1 MKHPGYQMIV
11 PIALGSRSYDISV
24 GSGQL
29 KDVGALL
36 AAFQPISSVVILTD
50 ANVHHHGYPQQ
61 VAASIANEGIAVHV
75 LSVAAGEQ
83 SKTIET
89 ANTLW
94 ETLLED
100 GVDRKSVLV
109 AVGGGVVGDL
119 GGFVAATYARGIR
132 FFQVPTSLLAQ
143 VDSSVG
149 GKVGI
154 DLTAAKNMVGS
165 FHQPLGVLID
175 TETLQTL
182 PEEEYLSG
190 LGEVVKYG
198 VSLDAD
204 LFKYIESNIDPIKC
218 RDNAVLQR
226 IVAECCRIK
235 ASIVAEDEHE
245 TTGKRILL
253 NYGHT
258 FGHAFEI
265 ASNYTMLHGLAV
277 SMGMICAARLA
288 RRLNLVDDAFLD
300 RQLTL
305 HRALG
310 LPVEYPS
317 EFEPEQMVELM
328 RHDKKAEFGKL
339 RFVLPTAL
347 GQCRVV
353 GDIEP
358 QHVF

>member
-1 MKHPGYQMIV
+1 MIV
-11 PIALGSRSYDISV
+11 PVSLGSRSYHIAV
-24 GSGQL
+24 GSGCL
-29 KDVGALL
+29 HDVGTQL
-36 AAFQPISSVVILTD
+36 AAFQPVSSAVVLTD
-50 ANVHHHGYPQQ
+50 ANVQRYGYADR
-61 VAASIANEGIAVHV
+61 VAASIADAGIPAHV

-100 GVDRKSVLV
+100 GTDRKSVLV

-132 FFQVPTSLLAQ
+132 FFQVPTTLLAQ

-154 DLTAAKNMVGS
+154 DLTAGKNMVGA

-175 TETLQTL
+175 IETLQTL

-198 VSLDAD
+198 VSLEAS
-204 LFKYIESNIDPIKC
+204 LFEYIEGNVERMKR
-218 RDNAVLQR
+218 RDHAVLQT

-235 ASIVAEDEHE
+235 ARIVAEDEYE
-245 TTGKRILL
+245 TTGRRILL

-265 ASNYTMLHGLAV
+265 ASGYTILHGSAV
-277 SMGMICAARLA
+277 SMGLICAARLA
-288 RRLNLVDDAFLD
+288 LRLGLVDEQFLD
-300 RQLTL
+300 RQLAL
-305 HRALG
+305 HRALN
-310 LPVEYPS
+310 LQVDYPRA
-317 EFEPEQMVELM
+317 FAPQHMVEWM
-328 RHDKKAEFGKL
+328 RRDKKTEFGKL
-339 RFVLPTAL
+339 RFILPTAL

-353 GDIEP
+353 EGVEP
-358 QHVF
+358 EQVF

>member
-1 MKHPGYQMIV
+1 MIV
-11 PIALGSRSYDISV
+11 PVALGSRSYDISV

-29 KDVGALL
+29 HEVGTML
-36 AAFQPISSVVILTD
+36 AAFQPISSAIVLTD
-50 ANVHHHGYPQQ
+50 ANVSRCGYPHQ
-61 VAASIANEGIAVHV
+61 VAASIAEEGIAVHV
-75 LSVAAGEQ
+75 LSVAAGER

-100 GVDRKSVLV
+100 DVDRKSVLV

-119 GGFVAATYARGIR
+119 GGFVAATYTRGIR

-149 GKVGI
+149 GKVGV
-154 DLTAAKNMVGS
+154 DLTAAKNMVGA

-204 LFKYIESNIDPIKC
+204 LFRYIEGNIDAMKR
-218 RDNAVLQR
+218 RDNTVLQK
-226 IVAECCRIK
+226 IIADCCRIK
-235 ASIVAEDEHE
+235 ARIVAEDEHE
-245 TTGKRILL
+245 TTGLRILL

-265 ASNYTMLHGLAV
+265 ASNYTILHGLAV
-277 SMGMICAARLA
+277 SIGMICAARLA
-288 RRLNLVDDAFLD
+288 FRLGLVDESFLE
-300 RQLTL
+300 RQLAL
-305 HRALG
+305 HRALN
-310 LPVEYPS
+310 LPSEFPS
-317 EFEPEQMVELM
+317 EFEPEHIVELM
-328 RHDKKAEFGKL
+328 RHDKKTEFGKL

-353 GDIEP
+353 EGIEP
-358 QHVF
+358 QYVF

>member
-1 MKHPGYQMIV
+1 MSQ
-11 PIALGSRSYDISV
+11 
-24 GSGQL
+24 
-29 KDVGALL
+29 
-36 AAFQPISSVVILTD
+36 QPISSVVVLTD
-50 ANVHHHGYPQQ
+50 ANVQQYGYPSQ
-61 VAASIANEGIAVHV
+61 VAASIAEEGIAAHV
-75 LSVAAGEQ
+75 LSVPPGER

-94 ETLLED
+94 ETLLDD

-154 DLTAAKNMVGS
+154 DLTTAKNMVGA

-182 PEEEYLSG
+182 PAEEYLSG

-204 LFKYIESNIDPIKC
+204 FFHFLEENIDPIKR
-218 RDNAVLQR
+218 RDHAVLQK

-235 ASIVAEDEHE
+235 ARIVIEDEQE
-245 TTGKRILL
+245 TAGLRILL

-265 ASNYTMLHGLAV
+265 ASNYTMLHGFAV

-288 RRLNLVDDAFLD
+288 LRLGLVDGEFLD
-300 RQLTL
+300 RQLAL
-305 HRALG
+305 HRALN
-310 LPVEYPS
+310 LPVEFPS
-317 EFEPEQMVELM
+317 EFEPEQIVELM
-328 RHDKKAEFGKL
+328 RHDKKSEFGKL

-353 GDIEP
+353 EGIEP
-358 QHVF
+358 QQVFS